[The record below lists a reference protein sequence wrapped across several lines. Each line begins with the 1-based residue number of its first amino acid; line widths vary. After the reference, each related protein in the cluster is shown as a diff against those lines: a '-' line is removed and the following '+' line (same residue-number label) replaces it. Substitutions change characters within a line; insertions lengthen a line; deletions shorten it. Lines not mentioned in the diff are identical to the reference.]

1 MTLIAAWK
9 LPINEDD
16 HDPVGIC
23 LVSDSL
29 LSQPKGAPITPI
41 WKKVYTLYPALRI
54 PRSVHYQDSGEVFSR
69 YEYVRLKPIGMFF
82 AGSCLAFTF
91 AQVAVRELVEEL
103 GLKAFYEE
111 DGVDERGEPKWKYVE
126 TRIVCHSQS
135 DKFHGRGQDSIYEP
149 LYYPPPKLDLALI
162 AVLIG
167 EELDRFYAS
176 IPGGAVLLGGGGIQ
190 YAVTIGLAGYCE
202 ATSSFRLFEI
212 KPEAK
217 EGRDPAYPEVR
228 MHARE
233 IPDDEM
239 SLWGRTDLR
248 DMIEQRLADEAAKP
262 RSPENSAAEHQS
274 VARQSVME
282 DIIQNNPPAGVG
294 GGLIRAEV
302 TCGQGFQLVETPWN
316 PAVAKGWRELF

>member
-9 LPINEDD
+9 LPVHEDD
-16 HDPVGIC
+16 ADPIGVRI
-23 LVSDSL
+23 VSDSL
-29 LSQPKGAPITPI
+29 LSQPQGAPITPI
-41 WKKVYTLYPALRI
+41 WKKVYTLKPVLRV
-54 PRSVHYQDSGEVFSR
+54 PRGARDQDWWEVFSH
-69 YEYVRLKPIGMFF
+69 YDYVSLKPIGMFF
-82 AGSCLAFTF
+82 AGSSLAFTF

-111 DGVDERGEPKWKYVE
+111 DGVDERGEPKWKHVE
-126 TRIVCHSQS
+126 TRIVRHSQS
-135 DKFHGRGQDSIYEP
+135 DQFRWSGQDSIYEP
-149 LYYPPPKLDLALI
+149 LYYPPPKLDLAFI
-162 AVLIG
+162 AMLVC

-190 YAVTIGLAGYCE
+190 YAVTIGLVGYCE

-228 MHARE
+228 MCARE
-233 IPDDEM
+233 IPGDEM
-239 SLWGRTDLR
+239 ALWGRTDLR
-248 DMIEQRLADEAAKP
+248 DMIEQRLADEAANP
-262 RSPENSAAEHQS
+262 RSLENSDAEHQS

-302 TCGQGFQLVETPWN
+302 TRGQGFQLVETPWN